1 MRYKFLFIFLFS
13 TLWMQSFSNRLVGQ
27 EVYNLGSRSHAMGM
41 SGLGLSESSGLIISN
56 PARLATFTKRY
67 NLHISIENNSTL
79 ERRSFTTLNS
89 FDDFLTYS
97 DYVANLSSNNYINF
111 GATAMQSLG
120 SLSFGLGLH
129 RQTLYDLKYNYIEE
143 VRGIIRLS
151 DGVYG
156 TGDPI
161 VGQHVFTT
169 SGEIQSTSIGG
180 AVNTKLFNSLN
191 VSLGL
196 GISQLEGANLADL
209 LNVQS
214 FEESYDIPNCTSIT
228 DGAQYDCLITNTLA
242 NVNGYDSSYV
252 VDPARFFT
260 VSSLLSFKNYDFML
274 SYESESEVYSA
285 GYSNSANYLPDSLLS
300 GVFQYTTF
308 DEVDEK
314 KYLNYGLQ
322 GIDFYKPKITRL
334 GLIYSNLNPEIT
346 LSMELENRQHA
357 RLKNIT
363 IYKIGFEYV
372 TLQKLPIRFG
382 LVYKPSYFNAVAPT
396 SIFTFGTR
404 LSYGRFNVDLSG
416 SYSLMTYSYPDFFPI
431 QDEFRNDLDQITESR
446 TSLRMSIEYGF

>member
-1 MRYKFLFIFLFS
+1 
-13 TLWMQSFSNRLVGQ
+13 
-27 EVYNLGSRSHAMGM
+27 
-41 SGLGLSESSGLIISN
+41 
-56 PARLATFTKRY
+56 
-67 NLHISIENNSTL
+67 
-79 ERRSFTTLNS
+79 
-89 FDDFLTYS
+89 
-97 DYVANLSSNNYINF
+97 
-111 GATAMQSLG
+111 
-120 SLSFGLGLH
+120 
-129 RQTLYDLKYNYIEE
+129 
-143 VRGIIRLS
+143 
-151 DGVYG
+151 
-156 TGDPI
+156 
-161 VGQHVFTT
+161 
-169 SGEIQSTSIGG
+169 
-180 AVNTKLFNSLN
+180 
-191 VSLGL
+191 
-196 GISQLEGANLADL
+196 
-209 LNVQS
+209 
-214 FEESYDIPNCTSIT
+214 
-228 DGAQYDCLITNTLA
+228 
-242 NVNGYDSSYV
+242 
-252 VDPARFFT
+252 
-260 VSSLLSFKNYDFML
+260 ML
-274 SYESESEVYSA
+274 SYESEAEVYSA

-308 DEVDEK
+308 DEVDGK
-314 KYLNYGLQ
+314 KYLNYVLQ